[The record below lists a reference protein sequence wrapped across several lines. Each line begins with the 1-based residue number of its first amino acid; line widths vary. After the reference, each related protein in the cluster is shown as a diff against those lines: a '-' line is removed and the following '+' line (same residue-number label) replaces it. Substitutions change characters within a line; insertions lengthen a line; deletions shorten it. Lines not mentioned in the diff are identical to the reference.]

1 MSNPFSAGL
10 LSVVDSFIEAPTR
23 DNREDLM
30 VAADEYREHWILA
43 QASGGFTKA
52 RSSRSHTPSTTYDRQ
67 LEVMRVVDDIP
78 VKLALQERTSSTV
91 DKPWWVLSW
100 RTKYSPNSSNR
111 RFYFTKDGCW
121 TIPAAIA
128 LEMMKEMEALG
139 GLDQKYF
146 DHRGRTTIETLVST
160 TMTPDEKTDALEGL
174 IGPNED
180 WGTDPLLVIN
190 SDPNDSWKKVMI
202 VNSDTDTA
210 TFRSITTDPDY
221 MPRKVLRPDA
231 EWCLDNSMLDANVQQ
246 MQTFYSNL
254 QNYLSS
260 K

>member
-1 MSNPFSAGL
+1 MRISRSAPL
-10 LSVVDSFIEAPTR
+10 MNAVDSYIEAPTG
-23 DNREDLM
+23 DNRDKLM
-30 VAADEYREHWILA
+30 VAADEYRESWILA
-43 QASGGFTKA
+43 QASRGVTTKK
-52 RSSRSHTPSTTYDRQ
+52 RPGQRTPTTTYDRQ
-67 LEVMRVVDDIP
+67 LEIMRVVDDIP
-78 VKLALQERTSSTV
+78 VKLALQERTSSSV
-91 DKPWWVLSW
+91 NKSWWVLSW
-100 RTKYSPNSSNR
+100 RTKYSPDSSNR

-121 TIPAAIA
+121 TIPAVVA
-128 LEMMKEMEALG
+128 LEMMEEMEALG
-139 GLDQKYF
+139 GLDGKYF

-160 TMTPDEKTDALEGL
+160 TMRPEEKAEALEGL
-174 IGPNED
+174 TGPDEN

-210 TFRSITTDPDY
+210 TFRSITEDPDY

-231 EWCLDNSMLDANVQQ
+231 GWYLDNSMLDANIQQ
-246 MQTFYSNL
+246 MRAFYSNL

>member
-1 MSNPFSAGL
+1 MSNSLSANL
-10 LSVVDSFIEAPTR
+10 LSAVDFYIEAPTG
-23 DNREDLM
+23 DNREKLI
-30 VAADEYREHWILA
+30 VTADEYREFWILA
-43 QASGGFTKA
+43 QASGGFTTKK
-52 RSSRSHTPSTTYDRQ
+52 RPGQRTPTTTYDRQ
-67 LEVMRVVDDIP
+67 LEIMRVVDDIP
-78 VKLALQERTSSTV
+78 VKLALQERTSASV
-91 DKPWWVLSW
+91 DKSWWVLSW

-121 TIPAAIA
+121 TIPAAVA
-128 LEMMKEMEALG
+128 LEMIEEMEALG
-139 GLDQKYF
+139 GLDEKYF
-146 DHRGRTTIETLVST
+146 DHRGRSTIETLVSAA
-160 TMTPDEKTDALEGL
+160 MTPDEKTDALEGL
-174 IGPNED
+174 TGPDED

-190 SDPNDSWKKVMI
+190 SDPNDRWKKVMI
-202 VNSDTDTA
+202 LNSDTDTA

-246 MQTFYSNL
+246 MRAFYSNL